1 MYADLSNRICKVPS
15 PDTMVDTFVESSVT
29 KIIVA
34 SGIFQTTLRI
44 TLREFQILY
53 SEDLSSPIK
62 TVDTFAYD
70 VATYFAYRRIV
81 KRVIYLRHGCSVRRW
96 WMTLP
101 QRACLKASKKQELV
115 LLIYS
120 GLLSFVPVQRRKLDT
135 RPHCGSTSSID
146 TSELIFEFD
155 RRVVLLFSF
164 LGLEL
169 HLSSRLDCRR
179 N

>member
-1 MYADLSNRICKVPS
+1 MFQAQCTRIYQTVYTRSHCLIRWWTHPSNRALPS
-15 PDTMVDTFVESSVT
+15 
-29 KIIVA
+29 
-34 SGIFQTTLRI
+34 I

-53 SEDLSSPIK
+53 PEDLSSPIK
-62 TVDTFAYD
+62 TVDTFAYG

-101 QRACLKASKKQELV
+101 QRACLKASKKHELV

-120 GLLSFVPVQRRKLDT
+120 GLLSFVSVERRKLDT

-146 TSELIFEFD
+146 TSELIFELD
-155 RRVVLLFSF
+155 RRVVLRFSF